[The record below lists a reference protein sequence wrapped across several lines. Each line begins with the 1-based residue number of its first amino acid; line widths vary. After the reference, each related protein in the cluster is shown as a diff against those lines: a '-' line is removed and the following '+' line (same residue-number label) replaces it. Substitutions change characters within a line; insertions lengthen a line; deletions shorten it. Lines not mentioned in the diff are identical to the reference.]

1 MLFCLSA
8 LFSMMV
14 GFLHNFSE
22 QIFSPK
28 KEKEIQNC
36 SIFWGSWSW
45 TSAFE
50 KFFNMNRQVIYR
62 PVFVDIFVAF
72 ALAAAPALLS

>member
-1 MLFCLSA
+1 
-8 LFSMMV
+8 MMV

-45 TSAFE
+45 TRAFE

-62 PVFVDIFVAF
+62 PVFVYIFVAF
-72 ALAAAPALLS
+72 ALTAAPALLS